1 MSNEPRFQEV
11 DKYSKGFT
19 LLELMVAIAI
29 LGITMMFAAPG
40 FISLIS
46 NNRISGATNDYLG
59 ALQLAK
65 AEAAARVNPVT
76 ICKKNAASNACVGGG
91 DWQQGWIVFSD
102 LNGNAAVDGINDTII
117 LIHEALDS
125 RITFNGTAGV
135 TDSIVYRP
143 SGFTSITGAEV
154 LIMCDDRGFADSAK
168 GILITITGRGSVMKA
183 TETGQATCL

>member
-1 MSNEPRFQEV
+1 M

-29 LGITMMFAAPG
+29 LGITMMFAAPS

-46 NNRISGATNDYLG
+46 NNRISGAANDYLG

-65 AEAAARVNPVT
+65 AESAARVNPVT
-76 ICKKNAASNACVGGG
+76 ICKKNTDSDACVGGG

-102 LNGNAAVDGINDTII
+102 LNGNAAVDGVDDTII

-125 RITFNGTAGV
+125 RITFNGNAGV
-135 TDSIVYRP
+135 ADFIVYRP
-143 SGFTSITGAEV
+143 SGFTNITGAWV
-154 LIMCDDRGFADSAK
+154 LIMCDDRGFDESAK
-168 GILITITGRGSVMKA
+168 GILITITGRGSVIKA
-183 TETGQATCL
+183 ADLTGQTACL

>member
-1 MSNEPRFQEV
+1 V
-11 DKYSKGFT
+11 DNHSKGFT

-29 LGITMMFAAPG
+29 LGLTMLFAAPS
-40 FISLIS
+40 FIGLIS
-46 NNRISGATNDYLG
+46 NNRISGATNDYLS

-65 AEAAARVNPVT
+65 AESAARINPVT
-76 ICKKNAASNACVGGG
+76 ICKRNVAGSACVAGG

-102 LNGNAAVDGINDTII
+102 PNGNASVDGGDII
-117 LIHEALDS
+117 LLIHEALDP

-135 TDSIVYRP
+135 TNSIVYRP

-154 LIMCDDRGFADSAK
+154 LIMCDDRGFDESAK

-183 TETGQATCL
+183 TETGQNACL